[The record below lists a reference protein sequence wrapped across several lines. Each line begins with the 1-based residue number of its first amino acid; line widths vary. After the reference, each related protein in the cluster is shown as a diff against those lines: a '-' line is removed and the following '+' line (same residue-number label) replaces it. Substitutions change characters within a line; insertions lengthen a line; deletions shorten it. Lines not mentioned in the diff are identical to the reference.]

1 MYGGKEKGRLRYVC
15 SKYSES
21 KGRECYHHY
30 VDADPALRFTLA
42 VLRQRVVQLG
52 GRAELRNRLTK
63 LAMTESGSQV
73 SNRKQELE
81 LGERRV
87 QNLEQD
93 LKIIAKNLA
102 RSDEM
107 YAVLKAEYESVKR
120 EIDQHQQRL
129 GSLRAQVE
137 REQGRSGPGDQVER
151 ALALLDQLERVAAH
165 PEAKEGVFEL
175 LTKLDFLVAFRFA
188 PNRPKARPSRIPV
201 GGMITIGD
209 PNSPIRFRRLDGGRP
224 LVAVGSADGENPG
237 GRQLS
242 SAVPKGRRH
251 EAGMGKGAND

>member
-1 MYGGKEKGRLRYVC
+1 
-15 SKYSES
+15 
-21 KGRECYHHY
+21 
-30 VDADPALRFTLA
+30 
-42 VLRQRVVQLG
+42 
-52 GRAELRNRLTK
+52 
-63 LAMTESGSQV
+63 
-73 SNRKQELE
+73 
-81 LGERRV
+81 
-87 QNLEQD
+87 

-107 YAVLKAEYESVKR
+107 YAVVKAEYESVRR

-165 PEAKEGVFEL
+165 PEAKEGVSEL
-175 LTKLDFLVAFRFA
+175 LPKLDFLVAFRFA

-209 PNSPIRFRRLDGGRP
+209 PNSPIRVRRLDGGRP
-224 LVAVGSADGENPG
+224 LVAVGSADGENPA

-242 SAVPKGRRH
+242 SVASKDRRH